1 MELKEILSILIRW
14 LIPFICCGFITWIN
28 TYHGKNKA
36 MREGVRSLLRAEII
50 RAYEKYTERG
60 YCPIYAREPLTKV
73 YEAYHH
79 GRQRDGHGLLPKDHC
94 SAVRAK
100 VRCGI
105 CGFPRRSL
113 SRCL

>member
-1 MELKEILSILIRW
+1 MELKEVLSILIRW

-36 MREGVRSLLRAEII
+36 MREGVRSLSRAEII

-73 YEAYHH
+73 YEAYHAM
-79 GRQRDGHGLLPKDHC
+79 GGNGTGTDFYRKTIALPSEPK
-94 SAVRAK
+94 
-100 VRCGI
+100 
-105 CGFPRRSL
+105 
-113 SRCL
+113 

>member
-1 MELKEILSILIRW
+1 MELNEVISILVRW
-14 LIPFICCGFITWIN
+14 LIPFVCCGFITWIN

-73 YEAYHH
+73 YEAYHAM
-79 GRQRDGHGLLPKDHC
+79 GGNGTGTDFYRKTIALPSEPK
-94 SAVRAK
+94 
-100 VRCGI
+100 
-105 CGFPRRSL
+105 
-113 SRCL
+113 

>member
-1 MELKEILSILIRW
+1 MELKEVISILIRW
-14 LIPFICCGFITWIN
+14 LIPFICCVFITWIN

-73 YEAYHH
+73 YEAYHAM
-79 GRQRDGHGLLPKDHC
+79 GGNGTGTDFYRKTIALPSEPK
-94 SAVRAK
+94 
-100 VRCGI
+100 
-105 CGFPRRSL
+105 
-113 SRCL
+113 

>member
-1 MELKEILSILIRW
+1 MGLKEVLSILIRW
-14 LIPFICCGFITWIN
+14 LIPFVCCGFITWIN

-73 YEAYHH
+73 YEAYHAM
-79 GRQRDGHGLLPKDHC
+79 GGNGTGTDFYRKTIALPSEPK
-94 SAVRAK
+94 
-100 VRCGI
+100 
-105 CGFPRRSL
+105 
-113 SRCL
+113 

>member
-1 MELKEILSILIRW
+1 MELNEVISILVRW

-73 YEAYHH
+73 YEAYHAM
-79 GRQRDGHGLLPKDHC
+79 GGNGTGTDFYRKTIALPSEPK
-94 SAVRAK
+94 
-100 VRCGI
+100 
-105 CGFPRRSL
+105 
-113 SRCL
+113 